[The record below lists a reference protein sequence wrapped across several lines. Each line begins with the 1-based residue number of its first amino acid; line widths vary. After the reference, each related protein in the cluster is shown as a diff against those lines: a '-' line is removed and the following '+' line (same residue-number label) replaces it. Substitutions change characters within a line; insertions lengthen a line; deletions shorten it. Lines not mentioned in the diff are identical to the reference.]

1 MQFLG
6 KDPQALTDVLMP
18 VRAARL
24 HEDYLVDAAAA
35 SIVGNFILG
44 LQAVV
49 LNRLA
54 RGQPTPL
61 AWVGQAYRD
70 IHAASQPKW
79 WWAL

>member
-35 SIVGNFILG
+35 ALSEILS
-44 LQAVV
+44 
-49 LNRLA
+49 LA
-54 RGQPTPL
+54 SRQ
-61 AWVGQAYRD
+61 
-70 IHAASQPKW
+70 
-79 WWAL
+79 

>member
-6 KDPQALTDVLMP
+6 KEPQALTDVLMP
-18 VRAARL
+18 DSAARL

-54 RGQPTPL
+54 TGATHTFGMGGTGLPRHPRRLP
-61 AWVGQAYRD
+61 A
-70 IHAASQPKW
+70 
-79 WWAL
+79 